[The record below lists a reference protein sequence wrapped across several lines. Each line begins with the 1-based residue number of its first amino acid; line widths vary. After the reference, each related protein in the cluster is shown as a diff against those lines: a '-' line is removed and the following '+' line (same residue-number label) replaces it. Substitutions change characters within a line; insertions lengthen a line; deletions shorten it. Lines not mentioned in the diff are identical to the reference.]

1 MCRSGI
7 TRSYSS
13 SIFSFL
19 RRLHTVLQRGC
30 TNLHSHQQCR
40 RVAFSPYPLQHLFV
54 DLMIA
59 IMTGVRWY
67 FIVVLICI
75 SLISDV
81 DHLFMCLLAIC
92 MSSLEKC
99 LFRSSAHFSVGLLF
113 LLLLSYMC
121 CLYILEIKCLSVGL
135 LATIFYH
142 SIGCLVFYGF
152 LCYAKVYKLY

>member
-81 DHLFMCLLAIC
+81 EHLFMCLGL
-92 MSSLEKC
+92 SSLEKYM
-99 LFRSSAHFSVGLLF
+99 FSSSAYFWMNRLYVLEGNPLLVASVVNIFSHSVCYLFVLLVVSF
-113 LLLLSYMC
+113 A
-121 CLYILEIKCLSVGL
+121 I
-135 LATIFYH
+135 
-142 SIGCLVFYGF
+142 
-152 LCYAKVYKLY
+152 